1 MECLTG
7 DDRCAEI
14 LSLQVTSISWNH
26 SDRGSVLWET
36 PGNKK
41 ASCCCWKN
49 HHKTLLRTIIS
60 GANQQSWCCSGNRVT
75 PAGEE
80 FKTGVKN
87 LHIDFQP
94 LAAMTN
100 GRGPGATLLGLLPID
115 GAILDVCVDA
125 SVPELLAKMGNVDCD
140 LLLGPPHNRRPDV
153 ENPSYHFVSHLSEFT
168 EPPHTHPPD
177 LNQ

>member
-26 SDRGSVLWET
+26 SDRGFVLWET

-94 LAAMTN
+94 PRCHDQWKRT
-100 GRGPGATLLGLLPID
+100 GSYSTR
-115 GAILDVCVDA
+115 A
-125 SVPELLAKMGNVDCD
+125 S
-140 LLLGPPHNRRPDV
+140 
-153 ENPSYHFVSHLSEFT
+153 SHRWRDT
-168 EPPHTHPPD
+168 
-177 LNQ
+177 